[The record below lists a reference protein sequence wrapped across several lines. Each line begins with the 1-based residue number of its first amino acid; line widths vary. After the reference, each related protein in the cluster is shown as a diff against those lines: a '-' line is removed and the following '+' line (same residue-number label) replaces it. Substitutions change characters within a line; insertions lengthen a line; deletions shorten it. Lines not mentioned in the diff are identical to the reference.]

1 MKLLVRSTLLCV
13 VVTATAFAKPA
24 KPKAPVAAPVDSPA
38 PPSTP
43 AAPSELKLDPA
54 ASPVALV
61 TQLNGLYEGLD
72 YERVIPF
79 AEACLKRTD
88 LQLSQQLEVYRLLGS
103 AKAIVED
110 PVDAEKP
117 FRLLLRARPDYD
129 LPNNTPPKILAVFRK
144 VQSEERALAGK
155 LREVE
160 RERVVASLKL
170 LDELPSEARGGR
182 PLVFSL
188 RLRDPGSA
196 VESVKVAYR
205 RAGEKA
211 FSSLALQ
218 RSEQGDWRGA
228 IPSDFTA
235 SKDGFPLEY
244 FVETGDGSGPLLS
257 VGANLT
263 PRTVRVTPGFVE
275 TRAFKPIHPAVT
287 FVSLSLSVAIGVAAG
302 VLGVAFNLEQAKY
315 RELSRMAE
323 VSGAEL
329 SERARTGTTLAT
341 ATNGTLIAFGVGAL
355 TTALFFPFTDFE
367 SAK

>member
-38 PPSTP
+38 PPSPP